1 MPLSTPEK
9 ELDAHDS
16 RFLEVCE
23 TFAEKFQYLIDEFIY
38 IAKAKRLH
46 GECQELVDKYHQRL
60 EQRRGMELSTNNL
73 LEEIVFMKQACMEAD
88 ALLGSLCKSISR
100 YHQREQEKK
109 RKERIRGIL
118 MYAGMFGFL
127 ALFIFFYIKWR
138 MMF

>member
-1 MPLSTPEK
+1 MTLSTPEK
-9 ELDAHDS
+9 ELDVHDN

-23 TFAEKFQYLIDEFIY
+23 TFAEKFQYLVDEFIY

-46 GECQELVDKYHQRL
+46 EECQELVAKFYARL
-60 EQRRGMELSTNNL
+60 EQRRNMQMSTNAM

-109 RKERIRGIL
+109 RKEKIQGIL

-127 ALFIFFYIKWR
+127 ALFIFVYIKWR